1 MWYVCNDNICGT
13 VLVTL
18 KTAFSEV
25 LKAWGLRG
33 SHVCDIIDIW
43 YRFNVLIFCNS
54 CFSFR
59 AFGIFCYVFRLS
71 LLSTFSRLS
80 AHSCKSTRSSS
91 KFHRSLFW
99 SLPCSVAENKEDLHR
114 KRVFFRSTTISYY
127 FTNWCQKKLLQHMK
141 LLYLK
146 TVIF

>member
-13 VLVTL
+13 VLVAL

-59 AFGIFCYVFRLS
+59 AFAIFCYVFRLS

-80 AHSCKSTRSSS
+80 AHSCKSTHSSS
-91 KFHRSLFW
+91 KFHCSPFW
-99 SLPCSVAENKEDLHR
+99 SLSSLAEENKEHLQR
-114 KRVFFRSTTISYY
+114 KRVSRVPQFLI
-127 FTNWCQKKLLQHMK
+127 LLQTRVK
-141 LLYLK
+141 RNCYNTWNLLYWK